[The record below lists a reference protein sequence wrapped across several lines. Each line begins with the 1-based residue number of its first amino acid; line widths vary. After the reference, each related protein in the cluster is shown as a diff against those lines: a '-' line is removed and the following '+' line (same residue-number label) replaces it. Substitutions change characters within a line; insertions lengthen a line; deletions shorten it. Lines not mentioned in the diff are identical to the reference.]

1 MILEGVVTTV
11 NAEGVLNVAPMGPRL
26 DDGFDRFVLRP
37 FRTSTTYRNLKEMRE
52 GVLHVTDD
60 VLFIAQAAI
69 GKVLDAPVTP
79 AVVVHGQILRDA
91 CRYYEFRVV
100 ALDDAHERATFTV
113 ETVAHGRI
121 RDFFGFN
128 RAKHAVIEAAIL
140 ATRVAILPADEIRHD
155 LERLETIVNKT
166 SGPRE
171 AEAFQLLQAYVR
183 ERLRPGF
190 SPAEPRQP

>member
-11 NAEGVLNVAPMGPRL
+11 NPQGVLNVAPMGPRL

-37 FRTSTTYRNLKEMRE
+37 FRASTTYRNLKETRA

-60 VLFIAQAAI
+60 VLLIAQAAI
-69 GKVLDAPVTP
+69 GMVLDAPTTP
-79 AVVVHGQILRDA
+79 AAVVHGQILRDA

-100 ALDDAHERATFTV
+100 TLDDTHERATFTV
-113 ETVAHGRI
+113 ETVAYGRI

-140 ATRVAILPADEIRHD
+140 ATRVAILPPEDVLHD

-166 SGPRE
+166 AGPRE
-171 AEAFQLLQAYVR
+171 AEAFQLLRAYVR
-183 ERLRPGF
+183 ERLRPD
-190 SPAEPRQP
+190 SAQEEPQQP